1 MDPIFLCYYF
11 KQFTLS
17 FSVCSIS
24 MLQGKCG
31 VNVLFPVDMSKVA
44 AKRIV
49 IGKWGSSCGQA
60 CISPNHLLVEES
72 CVPKLV
78 ILLHAS
84 FCFKPVH
91 GQKLFESFCD
101 LLMMHCTEHF
111 CT

>member
-1 MDPIFLCYYF
+1 
-11 KQFTLS
+11 
-17 FSVCSIS
+17 

-31 VNVLFPVDMSKVA
+31 VDVPSPVEMSKVA

-72 CVPKLV
+72 FVPKLV
-78 ILLHAS
+78 ILLHGS

-91 GQKLFESFCD
+91 G
-101 LLMMHCTEHF
+101 
-111 CT
+111 

>member
-1 MDPIFLCYYF
+1 MAAAAKHLTPV
-11 KQFTLS
+11 TLE
-17 FSVCSIS
+17 
-24 MLQGKCG
+24 LGGKCP
-31 VNVLFPVDMSKVA
+31 LYIDSTVDLKVA

-72 CVPKLV
+72 VVPKLV

-91 GQKLFESFCD
+91 GQELFESFCD